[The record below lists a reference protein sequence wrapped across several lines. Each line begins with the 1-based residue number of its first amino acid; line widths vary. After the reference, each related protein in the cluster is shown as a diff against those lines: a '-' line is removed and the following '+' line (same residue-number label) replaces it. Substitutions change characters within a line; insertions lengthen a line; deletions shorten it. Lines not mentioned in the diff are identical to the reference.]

1 MPMMKKTLIPVLT
14 LAALLM
20 IPLAATAQEAG
31 PIETVVKGCE
41 TELKSYCS
49 QVTPGES
56 RITACLYAHSD
67 KLSGRCE
74 YALYDAMAQLQ
85 RFLAA
90 VQFVVSECADDLEKH
105 CAEIPVGEGR
115 VASCLMEHKEE
126 LTGRCTAAIEDV
138 GLEVID

>member
-1 MPMMKKTLIPVLT
+1 MKKMLIPVLT

-20 IPLAATAQEAG
+20 IPLTATAQEED
-31 PIETVVKGCE
+31 PVTTVTKGCE
-41 TELKSYCS
+41 QELKTYCS

-56 RITACLYAHSD
+56 RVAACLYAHSD

-85 RFLAA
+85 RFVAA
-90 VQFVVSECADDLEKH
+90 VSYVVDECEDDLKKH
-105 CAEIPVGEGR
+105 CADIPIGEGR
-115 VASCLMEHKEE
+115 VAACLMEHEKD
-126 LTGRCTAAIEDV
+126 LAPRCTHAIDDV